1 MCQTPGLKTAADR
14 ILYVF
19 LFLVYEASPVSLPLP
34 SRGPFSDLSGVCF
47 AIDMLVVPETITMV
61 FYLLGPVAG
70 KMEGVGAAS
79 VFRLAAIPD
88 NERCAFRLRLECVQ
102 AQA

>member
-1 MCQTPGLKTAADR
+1 
-14 ILYVF
+14 
-19 LFLVYEASPVSLPLP
+19 
-34 SRGPFSDLSGVCF
+34 
-47 AIDMLVVPETITMV
+47 MLVVPETITMV